1 MEARLW
7 IGSVGITEIVA
18 RSHAIAVY
26 SRSVP
31 AAAGAG
37 SEDSLN
43 GQQDALGQVDS
54 GDEQAVCDGED
65 TTEWVG
71 KGCFEKWAG
80 CLAGGLGR

>member
-7 IGSVGITEIVA
+7 IGGVGITETAA

-37 SEDSLN
+37 SEDSFT
-43 GQQDALGQVDS
+43 GTSS
-54 GDEQAVCDGED
+54 GVCFSFSDMAVES
-65 TTEWVG
+65 TE
-71 KGCFEKWAG
+71 KGG
-80 CLAGGLGR
+80 